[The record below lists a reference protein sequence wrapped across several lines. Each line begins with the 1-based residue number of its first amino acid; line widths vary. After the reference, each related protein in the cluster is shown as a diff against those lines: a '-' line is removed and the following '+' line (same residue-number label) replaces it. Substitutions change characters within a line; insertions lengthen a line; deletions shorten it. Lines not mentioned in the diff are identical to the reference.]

1 MKGDVMRTLPLSLA
15 GTVILVLLGG
25 TSAVVGQGED
35 EDSRVTQFSGTI
47 IGERFHVEGE
57 THIGTPPEAT
67 QGSADGVTRS
77 TGNILEWTVE
87 WTDPRLPPT
96 MWHRVDYDL
105 YDPDSALPYAT
116 SVLLLGEKG
125 SWSGTG
131 RGVGYDEGFVQVLL
145 IGEGAYE
152 GLYAI
157 LDRKDATLPDDTAQR
172 TFDGFI
178 FEGEPIPIPDPVEP
192 VE

>member
-1 MKGDVMRTLPLSLA
+1 MRTLRLSLV
-15 GTVILVLLGG
+15 GTVILVLVGG
-25 TSAVVGQGED
+25 TSVVVGQSED
-35 EDSRVTQFSGTI
+35 EGSRVTQFSGTI
-47 IGERFHVEGE
+47 IEERFHAEGE
-57 THIGTPPEAT
+57 THIGTPPGAT

-77 TGNILEWTVE
+77 TGNTLEWTVE
-87 WTDPRLPPT
+87 WTDPRLPST
-96 MWHRVDYDL
+96 MWHRIDYDL

-116 SVLLLGEKG
+116 SVLLLGEEG

-131 RGVGYDEGFVQVLL
+131 YGVGYDEGFVQVLL